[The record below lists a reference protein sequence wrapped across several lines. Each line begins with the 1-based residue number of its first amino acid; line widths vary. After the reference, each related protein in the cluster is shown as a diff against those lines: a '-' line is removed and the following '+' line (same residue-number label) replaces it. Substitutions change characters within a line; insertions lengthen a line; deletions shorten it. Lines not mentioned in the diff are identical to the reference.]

1 MRTITNWFHNHRM
14 RLKQANSSNNASSPD
29 ENSSNYSFSSNG
41 RENSNSTF
49 DLQKFRTL
57 LDQRIN
63 ELKLNPANTTQST
76 IKLPKDNRL
85 SQPFNLCNPQ
95 LMELIRNGGDL
106 SSISSLINSLGNNA
120 CVSPSSSNQ
129 EEYSYQ
135 EDDLDDEEAGD
146 HNDSNA
152 FQASMDLSMANGTL
166 KQQLSRQNNL
176 VQRLQRRNNSEDDYS
191 ENDDE
196 EMQTGDLDEHSDD
209 LEHSSMMQ
217 EKRSKLMPRS
227 DNGSGTSKKRKS
239 AQPQYVHPKDNSL
252 EENDQHLN
260 DKKLAEQDD
269 DSSMHS
275 IEAQ

>member
-1 MRTITNWFHNHRM
+1 M

-41 RENSNSTF
+41 RETSNSTF

-76 IKLPKDNRL
+76 IKLPKENRL
-85 SQPFNLCNPQ
+85 SQAFNLCNPQ

-106 SSISSLINSLGNNA
+106 SSISSLMNSLTNNT

-146 HNDSNA
+146 HNDSSA
-152 FQASMDLSMANGTL
+152 FQTSMDLSLANGNL

-176 VQRLQRRNNSEDDYS
+176 VQRLQRRNNSEDECNYS

-209 LEHSSMMQ
+209 FEHNSLVQ

-227 DNGSGTSKKRKS
+227 ENHNTGTSKKRKS

-252 EENDQHLN
+252 EESDKHLN

-269 DSSMHS
+269 ETSMHS

>member
-1 MRTITNWFHNHRM
+1 M
-14 RLKQANSSNNASSPD
+14 RLKQVNSSNNASSPD

-76 IKLPKDNRL
+76 IKMPKENRL
-85 SQPFNLCNPQ
+85 SQAFNLCNPQ

-106 SSISSLINSLGNNA
+106 SSISSLMNSLANNA

-135 EDDLDDEEAGD
+135 EDDLDDEEAGE
-146 HNDSNA
+146 HNDTNA
-152 FQASMDLSMANGTL
+152 FQPSGDLSMANGNL
-166 KQQLSRQNNL
+166 RQQLSRQNNL
-176 VQRLQRRNNSEDDYS
+176 AQRLQRRNNSEDECNYS

-196 EMQTGDLDEHSDD
+196 EMQTGDLDENSDEFD
-209 LEHSSMMQ
+209 QGSVVPD
-217 EKRSKLMPRS
+217 KRSKLMPRS
-227 DNGSGTSKKRKS
+227 DNHNTSASKKRKS
-239 AQPQYVHPKDNSL
+239 AQPQYVSPKDNSL
-252 EENDQHLN
+252 AENDKSSVE
-260 DKKLAEQDD
+260 KKLAEQDEE
-269 DSSMHS
+269 SSMHS

>member
-1 MRTITNWFHNHRM
+1 M
-14 RLKQANSSNNASSPD
+14 RLKQVNSSNNASSPD

-41 RENSNSTF
+41 RENTNSTF

-76 IKLPKDNRL
+76 IKMPKENRL
-85 SQPFNLCNPQ
+85 SQAFNLCNPQ

-106 SSISSLINSLGNNA
+106 SSISSLMNSLANNA

-146 HNDSNA
+146 PNDSSA
-152 FQASMDLSMANGTL
+152 FQPSIDLSMANGNL

-176 VQRLQRRNNSEDDYS
+176 VQRLQRRNNSEDECNYS

-196 EMQTGDLDEHSDD
+196 EMQTGDLDENSDD
-209 LEHSSMMQ
+209 FEHTHSSMVQ
-217 EKRSKLMPRS
+217 DKRSKLMPRS
-227 DNGSGTSKKRKS
+227 ENHNTGASKKRKS
-239 AQPQYVHPKDNSL
+239 AQPQYVNPKDNSL
-252 EENDQHLN
+252 AENDKHLAE
-260 DKKLAEQDD
+260 KKLVEQDEE
-269 DSSMHS
+269 SSMHS